1 MPLEHSLIFRVGSQG
16 AVMDSRFHF
25 YVVTLISCF
34 VGFAGCTREPE
45 QVSYSRDVAPLLGEY
60 CQSCHLPGQ
69 IGYDSS
75 GFSVSDYDS
84 LMKGTKFGPVVLAGD
99 PLNSALVMLIEG
111 RVDSSIKMPHAGAPA
126 LSQQQIATIRLWV
139 EQGARN
145 N

>member
-1 MPLEHSLIFRVGSQG
+1 
-16 AVMDSRFHF
+16 MDSRFYFHIAALVSC
-25 YVVTLISCF
+25 VVF
-34 VGFAGCTREPE
+34 FAGCAREPA
-45 QVSYSRDVAPLLGEY
+45 QVSYAKDVAPLLEKY

-84 LMKGTKFGPVVLAGD
+84 LMKGTKYGPVVLAGD
-99 PLNSALVMLIEG
+99 PLNSAMVMLIEG

-126 LSQQQIATIRLWV
+126 LSQQQIDTIRLWV